1 MSTSGA
7 PLENTS
13 ASSRRFSS
21 AFGGGA
27 AIGALGGMI
36 GLGGAEFRL
45 PLLIGLFGFP
55 ALEAV
60 ILNKAMSLVVV
71 ASALPFRA
79 GAVPFAAIADHWS
92 AIVNL
97 LAGSLIGAWFAAGWA
112 TRLESET
119 LYKVIAALLAVI
131 AIVLTVGHDAAGD
144 GHALITGPSRIVAGV
159 IAGFAIGVV
168 AALLGVAGGELL
180 IPTLLLLFGAD
191 IKLAGSLSLAVSL
204 PTMLIGFARY
214 SRDRSFAVLGR
225 NRLFTLV
232 MAAGSIGGSFIG
244 GRLLGFVPGAVLLP
258 LLAAILLISAVKVWR
273 HQ

>member
-1 MSTSGA
+1 MPTSAA
-7 PLENTS
+7 PLES
-13 ASSRRFSS
+13 SPASSRRFVS
-21 AFGGGA
+21 AFSGGA
-27 AIGALGGMI
+27 VIGALGGMI

-55 ALEAV
+55 ALEGV

-79 GAVPFAAIADHWS
+79 GTVPFAVISDHWS
-92 AIVNL
+92 VIANL

-112 TRLESET
+112 TRLKSET
-119 LYKVIAALLAVI
+119 LYKVIAALLVLI
-131 AIVLTVGHDAAGD
+131 AIVLMVGHDAAGA
-144 GHALITGPSRIVAGV
+144 GHPLITGPTQIVAGV

-232 MAAGSIGGSFIG
+232 MAAGSMVGSFIG
-244 GRLLGFVPGAVLLP
+244 GRLLGFVPGSVLLP